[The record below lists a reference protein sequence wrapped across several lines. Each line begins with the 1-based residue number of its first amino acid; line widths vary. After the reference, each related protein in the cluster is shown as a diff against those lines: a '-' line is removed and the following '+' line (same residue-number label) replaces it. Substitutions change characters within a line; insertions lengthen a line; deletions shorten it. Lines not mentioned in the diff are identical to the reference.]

1 MAQFLGS
8 QDEEFH
14 KPDLLLFNGSMFRAE
29 ILRDKVRDVLSMWP
43 GDEVSELESRDFRL
57 AVSRGATY
65 YSRVSSG
72 EGIRIKA
79 SLAYSYYVGVEKA
92 EMAIPGMEPELSL
105 LCIAPHGTEEGSRIR
120 FEEESFY
127 LVTGETSQFRL
138 FRSAFRHDSLG
149 QRLTHNEEE
158 FEELS
163 SLEKALEAD
172 EGEQYI
178 PVVIE
183 TDVTEIG
190 TLDLFCASV
199 KEDEKRWK
207 LEFQVR
213 DAA

>member
-1 MAQFLGS
+1 M
-8 QDEEFH
+8 
-14 KPDLLLFNGSMFRAE
+14 
-29 ILRDKVRDVLSMWP
+29 
-43 GDEVSELESRDFRL
+43 
-57 AVSRGATY
+57 
-65 YSRVSSG
+65 
-72 EGIRIKA
+72 
-79 SLAYSYYVGVEKA
+79 
-92 EMAIPGMEPELSL
+92 
-105 LCIAPHGTEEGSRIR
+105 
-120 FEEESFY
+120 
-127 LVTGETSQFRL
+127 VTGETSQFRL

-172 EGEQYI
+172 SGEQYI

-199 KEDEKRWK
+199 KEDDKRWK